1 MFELRQKRRRFR
13 AAVFEHP
20 AHKASFVIGKRPI
33 VIAHRKPSR
42 VTGAQGVGNTI
53 LLVFYWAP
61 RCDTGRVFAI
71 LGARVP
77 LATRKHKSL
86 RVQGVGNTVL
96 LVFYWAPRND
106 TGRIF
111 AILGAWGVS
120 ISSNVFL
127 AGTRGLT
134 GFCLAI
140 G

>member
-42 VTGAQGVGNTI
+42 ATGAQGVGNTI

-71 LGARVP
+71 LGA
-77 LATRKHKSL
+77 
-86 RVQGVGNTVL
+86 
-96 LVFYWAPRND
+96 
-106 TGRIF
+106 
-111 AILGAWGVS
+111 WGVS